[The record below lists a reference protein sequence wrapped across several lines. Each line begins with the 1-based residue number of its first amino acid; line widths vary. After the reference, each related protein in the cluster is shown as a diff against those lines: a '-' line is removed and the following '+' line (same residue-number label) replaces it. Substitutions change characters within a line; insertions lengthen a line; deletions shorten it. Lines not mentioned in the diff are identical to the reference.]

1 MSAPSDADL
10 VAAFDA
16 ISPLVEPDAKE
27 AMRIIAER
35 FGVTL
40 DRVRD
45 AVLADQFNLGA
56 G

>member
-1 MSAPSDADL
+1 MITPSDAEL

-27 AMRIIAER
+27 AMRIVAER
-35 FGVTL
+35 YSVTP